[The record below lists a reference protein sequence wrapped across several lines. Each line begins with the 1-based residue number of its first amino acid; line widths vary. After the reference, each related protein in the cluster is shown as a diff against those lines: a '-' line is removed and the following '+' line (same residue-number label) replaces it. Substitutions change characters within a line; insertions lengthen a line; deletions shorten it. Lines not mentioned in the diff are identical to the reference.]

1 MLPDQTIREVPQI
14 CIEMVDLFTCDEI
27 EDDGALVGAA
37 VEFVIIAADCN
48 GVDDGGIPNGTLP
61 AGVKPSPTKT
71 PGSVVLL

>member
-14 CIEMVDLFTCDEI
+14 CIEMVDLFTCVEI
-27 EDDGALVGAA
+27 EDDGAPVRAAAELVM
-37 VEFVIIAADCN
+37 VAADCD

-61 AGVKPSPTKT
+61 AGVNPSPTKT